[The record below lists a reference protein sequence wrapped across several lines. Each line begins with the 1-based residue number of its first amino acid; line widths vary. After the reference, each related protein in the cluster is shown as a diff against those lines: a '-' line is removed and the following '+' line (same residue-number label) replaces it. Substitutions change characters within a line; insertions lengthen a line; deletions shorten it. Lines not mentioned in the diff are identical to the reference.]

1 MSNRDYYVV
10 YSNEHGW
17 HVKLE
22 RGRAVDTSPR
32 KQSTAIEKAKR
43 LARRNNRGV
52 TINAKQGYTRRRIS
66 KENL

>member
-10 YSNEHGW
+10 YSDRHGW

-32 KQSTAIEKAKR
+32 KQSTAIQKAKR
-43 LARRNNRGV
+43 LARKNNRSV
-52 TINAKQGYTRRRIS
+52 VVNAKDGYTRRHI
-66 KENL
+66 KNP

>member
-1 MSNRDYYVV
+1 MSTRDYYVV
-10 YSNEHGW
+10 FSDEHGW

-22 RGRAVDTSPR
+22 KGRAVDTSPR
-32 KQSTAIEKAKR
+32 KQSTAIKKAKR

-52 TINAKQGYTRRRIS
+52 VVNAKKGYTRRHID

>member
-10 YSNEHGW
+10 FSDEHGW

-22 RGRAVDTSPR
+22 KGRAVDTSPR
-32 KQSTAIEKAKR
+32 KQSTAIKKARR

-52 TINAKQGYTRRRIS
+52 VVNAKKGYTRQHIS
-66 KENL
+66 KEDV

>member
-10 YSNEHGW
+10 YSERHGW

-22 RGRAVDTSPR
+22 NGRAVDTSPR

-52 TINAKQGYTRRRIS
+52 VVNAKEGYTRRHI
-66 KENL
+66 NNP

>member
-10 YSNEHGW
+10 YSEQHGW

-32 KQSTAIEKAKR
+32 KQSTAIQKAKR
-43 LARRNNRGV
+43 LARKNNRV
-52 TINAKQGYTRRRIS
+52 VVVNAKDGYTRRHI
-66 KENL
+66 KNP

>member
-10 YSNEHGW
+10 FSDEHGW

-32 KQSTAIEKAKR
+32 KQSTAIKKARR

-52 TINAKQGYTRRRIS
+52 VINAKAGYTRRHID
-66 KENL
+66 KEDV

>member
-10 YSNEHGW
+10 YSEQHGW

-32 KQSTAIEKAKR
+32 KQSTAIQKAKR
-43 LARRNNRGV
+43 LARKNNRGV
-52 TINAKQGYTRRRIS
+52 VVNAKDGYTRRHI
-66 KENL
+66 KNP

>member
-10 YSNEHGW
+10 YSEQHGW

-32 KQSTAIEKAKR
+32 KQSTAIQKAKR
-43 LARRNNRGV
+43 LARKNNRSV
-52 TINAKQGYTRRRIS
+52 VVNAKDGYTRRHI
-66 KENL
+66 KNP

>member
-10 YSNEHGW
+10 YSDKHGW

-32 KQSTAIEKAKR
+32 KQSTAIKKARK

-52 TINAKQGYTRRRIS
+52 TINAKQGYTRRRID
-66 KENL
+66 KENV

>member
-10 YSNEHGW
+10 HSDEHGW

-22 RGRAVDTSPR
+22 NGRAVDTSPR
-32 KQSTAIEKAKR
+32 QQKTALKKAKR

-52 TINAKQGYTRRRIS
+52 VVNAKAGYTRRHID
-66 KENL
+66 KEDV

>member
-10 YSNEHGW
+10 YSEKHGW

-32 KQSTAIEKAKR
+32 KQSTAIQKAKR
-43 LARRNNRGV
+43 LARRNDRGV
-52 TINAKQGYTRRRIS
+52 VVNAKDGYTRRHI
-66 KENL
+66 KNP